1 MMLLLHVILLG
12 FVSARTND
20 MITSYISPTY
30 DWDSRSLS
38 VSASCVN
45 IPRNLTLCHSIGY
58 NRMRLPN
65 LLEHDT
71 LFEVSQQ
78 AASWV
83 PLLNVRCHTDTQ
95 RFLCSLFSPVCLDH
109 PIYPCRSLCEK
120 VKFGCETRMKMY
132 GFPWPEMFS
141 CNRFPEDN
149 DMCITSESDSNSS
162 TEEKCRICEQV
173 NTVENILDH
182 YCQSNFAVRA
192 KLKKI
197 QQQQLKFKKIK
208 LFKANAE
215 VKKDFNTDFFN
226 LNLTEECCTQK
237 LRENKRSYFIMGTYK
252 DKRLNPT
259 FIMPW
264 ESFKK
269 SIRMLKTLN
278 CTNPDDITHTVIDS
292 TIAIISPIVTM
303 HTTKTKPKNG
313 TVVSRETRKKK
324 RKQRM
329 NVPTK
334 SSHFFSW

>member
-1 MMLLLHVILLG
+1 MQNVHLEKLEEAMKKMMLLLHVILLG

-162 TEEKCRICEQV
+162 TGKRTRHI
-173 NTVENILDH
+173 IFIKIDYYL
-182 YCQSNFAVRA
+182 FFLFVRTLL
-192 KLKKI
+192 KLK
-197 QQQQLKFKKIK
+197 
-208 LFKANAE
+208 
-215 VKKDFNTDFFN
+215 
-226 LNLTEECCTQK
+226 
-237 LRENKRSYFIMGTYK
+237 
-252 DKRLNPT
+252 
-259 FIMPW
+259 
-264 ESFKK
+264 
-269 SIRMLKTLN
+269 IRRRIFT
-278 CTNPDDITHTVIDS
+278 
-292 TIAIISPIVTM
+292 
-303 HTTKTKPKNG
+303 
-313 TVVSRETRKKK
+313 
-324 RKQRM
+324 
-329 NVPTK
+329 
-334 SSHFFSW
+334 